1 MTMSLLS
8 FSQKNSIRR
17 VTVNKDTGAFV
28 PMNKV
33 KEINKIL
40 IDLDECKVTNDTLN
54 NIIRN
59 YDIAYNRLDSSLQF
73 KKNELSKK
81 DSIMFSYEKINKNNE
96 ILLNR
101 KEWEIKILKV
111 QRNIL
116 IPVLGILTIVLLLN

>member
-1 MTMSLLS
+1 MMSLLS

>member
-1 MTMSLLS
+1 MMNLLS
-8 FSQKNSIRR
+8 FSQKNSIRK
-17 VTVNKDTGAFV
+17 VTVNKDTGAFI

-54 NIIRN
+54 NIIKN
-59 YDIAYNRLDSSLQF
+59 YDIAYSRLDSSLQF

-101 KEWEIKILKV
+101 KEWEIKILRV

-116 IPVLGILTIVLLLN
+116 IPVLGVLTIVLLLN

>member
-1 MTMSLLS
+1 MSLLS

>member
-1 MTMSLLS
+1 MMMNLLS
-8 FSQKNSIRR
+8 FSQKNSIRK
-17 VTVNKDTGAFV
+17 VTVNKDTGAFI

-54 NIIRN
+54 NIIKN
-59 YDIAYNRLDSSLQF
+59 YDIAYSRLDSSLQF

-101 KEWEIKILKV
+101 KEWEIKILRV

-116 IPVLGILTIVLLLN
+116 IPVLGVLTIVLLLN